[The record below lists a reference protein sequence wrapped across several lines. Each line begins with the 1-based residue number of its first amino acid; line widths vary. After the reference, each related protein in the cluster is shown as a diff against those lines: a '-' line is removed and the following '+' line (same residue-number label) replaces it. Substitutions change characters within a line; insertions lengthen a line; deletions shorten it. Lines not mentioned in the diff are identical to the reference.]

1 MIAGPFIV
9 TIPAGAT
16 EAEVDTGVIIGFI
29 LEVGIE
35 ITLDNGSSLD
45 IAIATKGTTALTKPI
60 LTLAN
65 ATADA
70 WYSPRTAQ
78 HAVADGSAISNMY
91 TAGIAVQD
99 AINIAVT
106 GAGAGDELKVWFLVL
121 E

>member
-9 TIPAGAT
+9 TVPAT
-16 EAEVDTGVIIGFI
+16 EAEVDTGVISGVI

-35 ITLDNGSSLD
+35 ITLDGGSSMD
-45 IAIATKGTTALTKPI
+45 IAIATKGTTALTKSI

-70 WYSPRTAQ
+70 WYSPRSAL

-91 TAGIAVQD
+91 TGGITVHD

-106 GAGAGDELKVWFLVL
+106 GAGAGDQLRVWFLVL
-121 E
+121 